1 MPFQTLVVLQMFRA
15 GILEAL
21 SNAFPSKRTRQ
32 ITLRYVLKGR
42 VDFQMDDEQLAM
54 MLQTDFLE
62 EDSDLIDDTDFLIRL
77 QQGYDDY
84 REV

>member
-1 MPFQTLVVLQMFRA
+1 
-15 GILEAL
+15 
-21 SNAFPSKRTRQ
+21 
-32 ITLRYVLKGR
+32 
-42 VDFQMDDEQLAM
+42 MDDEQLAM

-62 EDSDLIDDTDFLIRL
+62 EDSDLIDDTDFLIKL